1 MTHSP
6 AETLDSPLSMT
17 RLQQWVDHYQSE
29 RRALRSEV
37 CMCCVLCLIVYGRPN
52 ATHDL
57 HTPSA
62 CPPPHTH
69 THTHNIM
76 YTHTQTHTHIHAHTY
91 THSQNQELRTSQA
104 MALQSVAELQGLVGE
119 LEGQLVEEGEVHRSS
134 IYHKEEEISH
144 LTTQVH
150 MGNTYV
156 H

>member
-1 MTHSP
+1 
-6 AETLDSPLSMT
+6 
-17 RLQQWVDHYQSE
+17 
-29 RRALRSEV
+29 
-37 CMCCVLCLIVYGRPN
+37 
-52 ATHDL
+52 
-57 HTPSA
+57 
-62 CPPPHTH
+62 
-69 THTHNIM
+69 M
-76 YTHTQTHTHIHAHTY
+76 YMHTQTHTHIHAHTY

>member
-1 MTHSP
+1 VH
-6 AETLDSPLSMT
+6 
-17 RLQQWVDHYQSE
+17 
-29 RRALRSEV
+29 
-37 CMCCVLCLIVYGRPN
+37 VLCVVPNCVWETNSRPP
-52 ATHDL
+52 HSKCL
-57 HTPSA
+57 PP
-62 CPPPHTH
+62 PPPHTR
-69 THTHNIM
+69 TC
-76 YTHTQTHTHIHAHTY
+76 THIHKHPHTHAHTY

-150 MGNTYV
+150 TGNTYA